1 MDEERHYMRTKQAIL
16 AVKTLN
22 EEFAT
27 LKREL
32 DVALEEVEPKL
43 NNGSIYTEIRYN
55 SNYKDVALIIDIRY
69 SDSGGCFD
77 KHTLSIKRDGI
88 CIDIETNTTNAENIS
103 TLVEFC
109 KTRILGE

>member
-1 MDEERHYMRTKQAIL
+1 MDEERYYMRTKQAIL

-22 EEFAT
+22 EEFAI

-32 DVALEEVEPKL
+32 DVALEGVKPKL
-43 NNGSIYTEIRYN
+43 SNGSIHTEVRYN
-55 SNYKDVALIIDIRY
+55 SNYKDVALIIDIKY
-69 SDSGGCFD
+69 SVSSGCFD
-77 KHTLSIKRDGI
+77 KHILSIKRDGI
-88 CIDIETNTTNAENIS
+88 CIDIETNTSNAENIS